1 MPAEG
6 ARRPAWVEIDLSA
19 VRHNADVLSS
29 IVAPAQL
36 CAVVKADAYG
46 HSAVPVAR
54 AALDG
59 GASVLAVALVD
70 EGVELRKGGITAPIV
85 VLSEPAPEALM
96 EAVLHRLSPTLYTR
110 EGVEAAR
117 RAAKSVADGTPIP
130 VEVKVD
136 TGMHRVGASPAEVR
150 GVVEAVVAAPELEY
164 SGLWTHFAVADE
176 VGSDFTRQ
184 QVASFEAVRAE
195 LKAAGLPEPTRV
207 HAANSAGAI
216 AWPDSRYDLVRC
228 GIALYGYA
236 PSKEVGPI
244 LAAELERVGAEP
256 LRPVL
261 SWKAKVTMTRWYPAG
276 ERLSYGLREPLD
288 RDSLVA
294 TIPLGYADGVQR
306 SYFASGGE
314 VLIGG
319 RRCKLAG
326 SVTMDQIVVACD
338 PDAGVGPGDVAV
350 LIGRDG
356 SDEITADDWA
366 ARLETISY
374 EVITRIGPRVPRRFV
389 DERAGL

>member
-6 ARRPAWVEIDLSA
+6 ARRPAWVEIDLGA
-19 VRHNADVLSS
+19 VRHNAAVLSL
-29 IVAPAQL
+29 IAAPARL

-96 EAVLHRLSPTLYTR
+96 EAVVHRLSPTLYTLA
-110 EGVEAAR
+110 GVEAAR
-117 RAAKSVADGTPIP
+117 RAAQSIGDGVPIP

-136 TGMHRVGASPAEVR
+136 TGMHRVGASAEEVQA
-150 GVVEAVVAAPELEY
+150 VVEAVVSSPELEY

-176 VGSDFTRQ
+176 VGNDFTAE
-184 QVASFEAVRAE
+184 QVARFEAVRAE
-195 LKAAGLPEPTRV
+195 LKAAGLPEPARV

-236 PSKEVGPI
+236 PSAEVAPV
-244 LAAELERVGAEP
+244 LAAELARVGASE

-261 SWKAKVTMTRWYPAG
+261 SWKAKVTMTRRYPAG
-276 ERLSYGLREPLD
+276 ERLSYGRKEPLEN
-288 RDSLVA
+288 DSLVA
-294 TIPLGYADGVQR
+294 TVPLGYADGVQR
-306 SYFASGGE
+306 SYFSNGGE
-314 VLIGG
+314 VLLGG
-319 RRCKLAG
+319 RRCRLAG
-326 SVTMDQIVVACD
+326 SVTMDQIVVACE
-338 PDAGVGPGDVAV
+338 PSSGVQQGDVAV
-350 LIGRDG
+350 LLGRDG
-356 SDEITADDWA
+356 DEEITADEWA
-366 ARLETISY
+366 ARLETIPY

-389 DERAGL
+389 DEGTMR